1 VIKKVIVGI
10 LLLLTASLWFLIL
23 SPYDITAGIG
33 ESMGPTLKSGDLLI
47 IKSPEETIKPGTII
61 VYNVGDEKVIHR
73 VVEVNGETLKTKGD
87 GNSWIDPWQ
96 VSISDV
102 KGVYL
107 FRIPYLGS
115 VALINKNCW
124 MK

>member
-1 VIKKVIVGI
+1 MIKKVIIGI

-33 ESMGPTLKSGDLLI
+33 DSMSPTLKSGDLLI
-47 IKSPEETIKPGTII
+47 IKSPEEAIKPGTII
-61 VYNVGDEKVIHR
+61 VYNAGGDKIIHR
-73 VVEVNGETLKTKGD
+73 VVEVNGGTLKTKGD
-87 GNSWIDPWQ
+87 GNSWIDPWKIP
-96 VSISDV
+96 ISDV

-115 VALINKNCW
+115 VALIKNCW

>member
-10 LLLLTASLWFLIL
+10 LLVLTASLWFLIL

-33 ESMGPTLKSGDLLI
+33 DSMSPTLKSGDLLI
-47 IKSPEETIKPGTII
+47 IKSPEETIEPGTII
-61 VYNVGDEKVIHR
+61 VYHLGDDKVIHR
-73 VVEVNGETLKTKGD
+73 VVEVNGEDLKTKGD

-96 VSISDV
+96 VSISDIE
-102 KGVYL
+102 GVYL

-115 VALINKNCW
+115 AALISKNCW